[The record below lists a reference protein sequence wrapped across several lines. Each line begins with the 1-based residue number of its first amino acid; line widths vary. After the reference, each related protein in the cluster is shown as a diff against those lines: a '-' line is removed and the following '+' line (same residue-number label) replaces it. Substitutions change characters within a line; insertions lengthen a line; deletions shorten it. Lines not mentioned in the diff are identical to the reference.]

1 MMQEENLIQLQK
13 QVRSPRSAALA
24 GILFSALLIAS
35 MLLITGVTQMSAE
48 DISAEWLETRADSAS
63 LALSLIPFAW
73 IAFFWFTGVIR
84 DHIGDREDRFFATVF
99 LGSGIAFVVLLF
111 IYAATTGAVFGSFS
125 QAADLITDEDIFIFG
140 FLFMNEILGNY
151 ILRIAGVY
159 MFSIGT
165 IWTRSQVMPR
175 WLTITTYIVALFF
188 LIFAGSTREAR
199 FIFPVWVLL
208 TSIYILITNRR
219 LERTKEFTVPSNA
232 QGNVNR

>member
-1 MMQEENLIQLQK
+1 MQEENLIQLQK
-13 QVRSPRSAALA
+13 QIRSPRSAAIA
-24 GILFSALLIAS
+24 GILFSG
-35 MLLITGVTQMSAE
+35 LLITTMVLTTGVSIVSLDE
-48 DISAEWLETRADSAS
+48 FSLEWLESRASSVS
-63 LALSLIPFAW
+63 LGLGLVPFAG

-111 IYAATTGAVFGSFS
+111 IYAAAIGAVFGSYS
-125 QAADLITDEDIFIFG
+125 LAADLLTDDDIFIFG

-175 WLTITTYIVALFF
+175 WLTVTTYIVALLF
-188 LIFAGSTREAR
+188 LFFAGSIREAR
-199 FIFPVWVLL
+199 YIFPGWVLL

-219 LERTKEFTVPSNA
+219 LARLQGER
-232 QGNVNR
+232 